1 MMLSTSLKSSENT
14 LIDFN
19 IITIFIKKNCMIYII
34 LTTIILIFL
43 FILMLVYKLS
53 DVNWFHQF
61 ITQDFKDKD
70 CFTRLV
76 KWLMKK

>member
-1 MMLSTSLKSSENT
+1 
-14 LIDFN
+14 
-19 IITIFIKKNCMIYII
+19 MIYII